1 MVKESALRF
10 AKDKIFKVISSLSGG
25 FVKVVML
32 NDSSTTYSISNN
44 AVRPIPLT
52 PEILEKNGWVK
63 EVMSRG
69 VKNSHWVYT
78 KPDIEEY
85 GYFPI
90 YIEKGIGKEFDVY
103 PFTDNRVCK
112 QIVYIKYVHE
122 LQHLLFGLGL
132 NSEMEV
138 WLSVLL
144 INIKSVKNQI
154 RDIVIVLFHVM
165 CIIIKGWNTDKNG
178 FLCAIAFNI
187 THWKPI
193 EKLEE

>member
-1 MVKESALRF
+1 MNIEYIPGDLVMVNESALRF

-52 PEILEKNGWVK
+52 SEILEKNGWVK

-103 PFTDNRVCK
+103 PFTGNHVCK
-112 QIVYIKYVHE
+112 QIAFIKYVHE

-138 WLSVLL
+138 
-144 INIKSVKNQI
+144 
-154 RDIVIVLFHVM
+154 
-165 CIIIKGWNTDKNG
+165 
-178 FLCAIAFNI
+178 
-187 THWKPI
+187 
-193 EKLEE
+193 